1 MGGLTRQ
8 RPLGQV
14 GKCENPL
21 DIYSQTSTNVHLSRL
36 TATLRRGTVQ
46 TMTLVLTSLQRQR
59 PQKSIR
65 NNQNH
70 ISTRPDFSATDEKL
84 KNAGK
89 FDPYGSLVINRLASE
104 YRKNAFFT
112 NSLFIGLICG

>member
-1 MGGLTRQ
+1 MHTSSTCSKGGGGVTRK
-8 RPLGQV
+8 RPQGQV

-36 TATLRRGTVQ
+36 TATLCRGTVQ

-59 PQKSIR
+59 PQKRVR

-70 ISTRPDFSATDEKL
+70 ISTTASFSTTDEKL
-84 KNAGK
+84 KNGHE
-89 FDPYGSLVINRLASE
+89 I
-104 YRKNAFFT
+104 
-112 NSLFIGLICG
+112 

>member
-1 MGGLTRQ
+1 MYTNFPLVDIDYRYGGVSNAYVIDLSQGGGEVTRK

-36 TATLRRGTVQ
+36 TATLCRGTVQ

-59 PQKSIR
+59 PQKRVR

-70 ISTRPDFSATDEKL
+70 ISTTASFSTTDEKL
-84 KNAGK
+84 KNGHE
-89 FDPYGSLVINRLASE
+89 I
-104 YRKNAFFT
+104 
-112 NSLFIGLICG
+112 

>member
-1 MGGLTRQ
+1 MYTNFPLVDIDYRYGGVSNAYVIDLSQGGGVTRK

-36 TATLRRGTVQ
+36 TATLCRGRVQ

-59 PQKSIR
+59 PQKR
-65 NNQNH
+65 VCNNQNH
-70 ISTRPDFSATDEKL
+70 ISTTASFSTTDEKL
-84 KNAGK
+84 KNGHE
-89 FDPYGSLVINRLASE
+89 I
-104 YRKNAFFT
+104 
-112 NSLFIGLICG
+112 

>member
-1 MGGLTRQ
+1 MYTNFPLVNIDYRYGGVSNAYVIDLSQGAGGGGVTRK

-36 TATLRRGTVQ
+36 TATLCRGTVQ

-59 PQKSIR
+59 PQKRVR

-70 ISTRPDFSATDEKL
+70 ISTTASFSTTDEK
-84 KNAGK
+84 
-89 FDPYGSLVINRLASE
+89 
-104 YRKNAFFT
+104 RKNGHE
-112 NSLFIGLICG
+112 I